1 MQYAKVNTIVNISK
15 SSFFILFF
23 VINLF
28 LVVNHR
34 LTAFSSITFLIL
46 FISIYFGLLV
56 SSMKKILNLKLMI
69 FSFGYFF
76 HYLSPLIQIKNG
88 IFPNHLPID
97 NQYIPRANL
106 ILLIFY
112 TVILFLP
119 SLKVTFADSS
129 KNLVKNITKN
139 RLDFFNIITIL
150 MLFMVIM
157 VFGPSYFLGG
167 VSVYDFFDTS
177 ISLVIIAVING
188 LSVANF
194 LYTLIFINQ
203 VRKKNNFLRL
213 FLSFIPFILINNVF
227 TLSRYYLAF
236 IIILFIVVFFR
247 DKISPF
253 SFMFLLSIGLTLL
266 FPILNTF
273 RGGVD
278 TYVSSNIWNTITNQY
293 TQLHFDS
300 YSQII
305 TSLKYVDDMGY
316 MMGKTTISS
325 LLFFLPRAVFTV
337 KTEGLGAILGQ
348 YLSETTIYGQILG
361 DFNNLSASLVSELFV
376 NFSYFGVLLVPW
388 LLFFVLKHTGIE
400 KEPILYGIFLG
411 FSFFIMRGDLM
422 SSFAYFIGAIV
433 TIYFIPKKFFS

>member
-129 KNLVKNITKN
+129 KNLVKNIT
-139 RLDFFNIITIL
+139 
-150 MLFMVIM
+150 
-157 VFGPSYFLGG
+157 P
-167 VSVYDFFDTS
+167 
-177 ISLVIIAVING
+177 
-188 LSVANF
+188 
-194 LYTLIFINQ
+194 
-203 VRKKNNFLRL
+203 
-213 FLSFIPFILINNVF
+213 
-227 TLSRYYLAF
+227 
-236 IIILFIVVFFR
+236 
-247 DKISPF
+247 
-253 SFMFLLSIGLTLL
+253 
-266 FPILNTF
+266 
-273 RGGVD
+273 
-278 TYVSSNIWNTITNQY
+278 
-293 TQLHFDS
+293 
-300 YSQII
+300 
-305 TSLKYVDDMGY
+305 
-316 MMGKTTISS
+316 
-325 LLFFLPRAVFTV
+325 
-337 KTEGLGAILGQ
+337 E
-348 YLSETTIYGQILG
+348 
-361 DFNNLSASLVSELFV
+361 
-376 NFSYFGVLLVPW
+376 
-388 LLFFVLKHTGIE
+388 
-400 KEPILYGIFLG
+400 
-411 FSFFIMRGDLM
+411 
-422 SSFAYFIGAIV
+422 
-433 TIYFIPKKFFS
+433 